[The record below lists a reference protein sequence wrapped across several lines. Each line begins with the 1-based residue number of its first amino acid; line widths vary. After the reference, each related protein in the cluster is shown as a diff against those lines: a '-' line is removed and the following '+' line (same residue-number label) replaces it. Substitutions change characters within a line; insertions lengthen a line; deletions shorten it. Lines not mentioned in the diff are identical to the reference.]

1 VSGGEDARCFR
12 CGVPLSASADA
23 ETIWCDECAVGQ
35 EALTAASTRARTSRG
50 LRGVL
55 TPGSALGPF
64 GPRTATVLA
73 VDVWDAW
80 SELRVL
86 ELDPTGAWLDMSD
99 PRDGWIVWDAVDDTG
114 TRHWAFPST
123 SGGSD
128 TWLITTL
135 SIVPA
140 VRAEARR
147 LRLRA
152 SYAGVTSEAEIDLT
166 AMRRPR
172 PAAQVATQVL
182 PPIGGDRCRQCDA
195 APAERMG
202 LCRSCGAHLE
212 ATAVRRD
219 EDVHAAE
226 RVLVPLA
233 LQAGDV
239 LGGPLTLLGIEI
251 LPNSF
256 VLRLHHDLEWAVT
269 GTCGAEPDGPASQS
283 HPTTWGRWEV
293 TDDRGGAYTGC
304 NLGDH
309 ASPDGWWGDVH
320 LRPGLDPR
328 ARRLDVRLIAAGQQV
343 LRVGVPLD
351 RRPGPRA

>member
-1 VSGGEDARCFR
+1 
-12 CGVPLSASADA
+12 
-23 ETIWCDECAVGQ
+23 
-35 EALTAASTRARTSRG
+35 
-50 LRGVL
+50 VL

-64 GPRTATVLA
+64 GSRTATILA

-86 ELDPTGAWLDMSD
+86 ERDPTDEWLNLSD

-114 TRHWAFPST
+114 TRHWGFPST

-140 VRAEARR
+140 VRTGARR
-147 LRLRA
+147 LHLVA
-152 SYAGVTSEAEIDLT
+152 SYAGLTSEAEIDLT
-166 AMRRPR
+166 AMRRPL
-172 PAAQVATQVL
+172 PVAHVATQIL
-182 PPIGGDRCRQCDA
+182 PPLDADRCWQCAA
-195 APAERMG
+195 APAARMG

-212 ATAVRRD
+212 ETAERRD
-219 EDVHAAE
+219 EDVHAE

-239 LGGPLTLLGIEI
+239 LGGPLTLLGVEI

-256 VLRLHHDLEWAVT
+256 VVRLHHDIDQAVT
-269 GTCGAEPDGPASQS
+269 GICGAEPDVPGSQA

-293 TDDRGGAYTGC
+293 TDDRGNTYTGC
-304 NLGDH
+304 NLGGH
-309 ASPDGWWGDVH
+309 ASPEGWWGELH
-320 LRPGLDPR
+320 LHPGLDPR
-328 ARRLDVRLIAAGQQV
+328 ARRLDVCLIATGQQI
-343 LRVGVPLD
+343 LQLGVPLD
-351 RRPGPRA
+351 RLSGSTATPWSP